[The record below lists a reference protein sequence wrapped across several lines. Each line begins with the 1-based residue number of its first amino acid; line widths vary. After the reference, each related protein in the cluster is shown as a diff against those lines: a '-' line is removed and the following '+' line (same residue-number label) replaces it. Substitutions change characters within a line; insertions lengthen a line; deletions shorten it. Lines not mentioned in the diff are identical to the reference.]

1 MFTGIAI
8 IVMFA
13 VTGGL
18 VFIEKFLGRYKLPIY
33 IVIGVL
39 IILLAGLRE
48 VGIDPDSE
56 NYEQAYRNYYTTAA
70 SEGVEFSYIL
80 ISSILNIFS
89 NDVHL
94 LFLCYAFAGV
104 CLKFIAFRYYS
115 DLWFLPV
122 LVYLGFYYELH
133 EMTQIRTGVLSG
145 LFLLSI
151 KYLAEGKKL
160 AYILFIAVGAF
171 FHISALLLL
180 PFMFFSNRSISFT
193 SSLFWALL
201 IPFGYFIYFFSST
214 ILIQIDLPYIGT
226 KLATYQAAAEKGISQ
241 IQINV
246 FSPRQL
252 FTTLIYFYLL
262 YFRDTITVFNKYFPI
277 MLKISAV
284 GLLSFTV
291 LGFLPVL
298 AERVSYLFLIVNI
311 VLISNIYYTLKP
323 TWAGNLL
330 VILIAFVYLN
340 YSLPYVSFHLFWKG

>member
-8 IVMFA
+8 IVLF
-13 VTGGL
+13 VITGGL
-18 VFIEKFLGRYKLPIY
+18 AFIEKYLGKYKLPIY
-33 IVIGVL
+33 IFIGVL
-39 IILLAGLRE
+39 IVLLAGLRE

-56 NYEQAYRNYYTTAA
+56 NYERAYRNYYTAGA

-80 ISSILNIFS
+80 ISGILNIFS

-94 LFLCYAFAGV
+94 LFICYALMGV
-104 CLKFIAFRYYS
+104 CLKFVAFRSYS
-115 DLWFLPV
+115 SLWFLPV

-151 KYLAEGKKL
+151 KYLAEGKKK

-180 PFMFFSNRSISFT
+180 PFIFISNRNISLT

-226 KLATYQAAAEKGISQ
+226 KLATYQAATEKGISQ
-241 IQINV
+241 VQINV

-252 FTTLIYFYLL
+252 FTTFIYYYLL
-262 YFRDTITVFNKYFPI
+262 YFRNTITVFNKYFPI
-277 MLKISAV
+277 MLKISAI

-311 VLISNIYYTLKP
+311 ILISNLYYTVKP

-330 VILIAFVYLN
+330 VFLVAFVYLN
-340 YSLPYVSFHLFWKG
+340 YSLPYVSFNLFWEG